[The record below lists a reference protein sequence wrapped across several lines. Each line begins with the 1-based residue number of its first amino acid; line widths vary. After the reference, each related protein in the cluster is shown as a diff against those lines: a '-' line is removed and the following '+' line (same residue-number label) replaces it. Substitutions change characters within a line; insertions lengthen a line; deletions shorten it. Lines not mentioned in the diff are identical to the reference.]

1 MSPYLTTR
9 EVATYLRLGERKI
22 YELVADKRIPFAR
35 ITGKILFSRKLIDQ
49 WVASQA
55 LLPDGFLPQAPPV
68 IAGSH
73 DPLLDWAVRE
83 SDCDLALLTCGSLG
97 GLEKLSDGNAI
108 AAATHVLDPESG
120 GYNVMALKDTASFG
134 DTVLIGWS
142 HRQQGLAMAP
152 GKSLTLSEALRN
164 GKRMAMRQHG
174 AGARIL
180 LDHLAKQ
187 AGFNELPEGGP
198 IARTE
203 SDLAAMIA
211 EGHADSG
218 ICIEA
223 TARRYKL
230 RFVPLVWE
238 RFDLAMRRHDYFEP
252 PLQRLLTFART
263 SAFQE
268 KARELGG
275 YDISGNGKICFNS

>member
-1 MSPYLTTR
+1 MNTYMSTR

-22 YELVADKRIPFAR
+22 YELVAEKRIPFAR
-35 ITGKILFSRKLIDQ
+35 ITGKILFARKQIDQ
-49 WVASQA
+49 WVASQS
-55 LLPDGFLPQAPPV
+55 LMPEGFIMPAPPV

-83 SDCDLALLTCGSLG
+83 SECDLALLACGSVG
-97 GLEKLSDGNAI
+97 GLDKLSEGNAI
-108 AAATHVLDPESG
+108 AAATHVLDPATG
-120 GYNVMALKDTASFG
+120 DYNVAALKDAATYG
-134 DTVLIGWS
+134 DTVLITWAS
-142 HRQQGLAMAP
+142 RQQGLAMARS
-152 GKSLTLSEALRN
+152 KTVSLMDALAQGN
-164 GKRMAMRQHG
+164 RMAMRQQG

-180 LDHLAKQ
+180 LTHLARQ
-187 AGFNELPEGGP
+187 AGVDSLPEGGP

-230 RFVPLVWE
+230 NFLPLVWE
-238 RFDLAMRRHDYFEP
+238 RFDLAMRRHNYFEP
-252 PLQRLLTFART
+252 PIQRLLAFART
-263 SAFQE
+263 PTFQE
-268 KARELGG
+268 KAKELGG
-275 YDISGNGKICFNS
+275 YDISENGKICFNS